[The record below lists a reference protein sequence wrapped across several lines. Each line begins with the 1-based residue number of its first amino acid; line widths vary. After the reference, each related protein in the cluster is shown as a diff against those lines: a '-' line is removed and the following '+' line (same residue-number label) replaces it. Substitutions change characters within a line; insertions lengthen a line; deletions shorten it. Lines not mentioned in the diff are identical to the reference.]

1 MQSPPTWRIIY
12 LTLLGLWQFLCGNTS
27 PAFLGARALLAMRP
41 RKKDKGANTR
51 PIKMP
56 VTIWSLSQAYQ
67 RANVSQ
73 KHKQSYWRI
82 AVLVV
87 FVPLRGQSY
96 KKSSLLTFNTFPYF
110 HYQNLWQW
118 PHTTN
123 TLESLWSTG
132 INQPHKDRLMLN
144 QLAACQ
150 NDTLTTC
157 ITCGGP
163 RCDPCCFW
171 RFGKHFP
178 TKPPNPMIIV
188 RKKMRSLSL
197 PAHIHSKRAKRHDG

>member
-1 MQSPPTWRIIY
+1 MGQY
-12 LTLLGLWQFLCGNTS
+12 LICISWCPGALGYEATKKGQGSQHKANQDASDHLIPESGISRSKCFTNT
-27 PAFLGARALLAMRP
+27 
-41 RKKDKGANTR
+41 
-51 PIKMP
+51 
-56 VTIWSLSQAYQ
+56 
-67 RANVSQ
+67 
-73 KHKQSYWRI
+73 KQSYWRI

-87 FVPLRGQSY
+87 FVPLRGQSHE
-96 KKSSLLTFNTFPYF
+96 KTSLLTFNTFPYF

-123 TLESLWSTG
+123 TLESLWSTR

-163 RCDPCCFW
+163 RCDPF
-171 RFGKHFP
+171 
-178 TKPPNPMIIV
+178 TTLNTSPPNLPIQWSSSERRWGRYPSRHTFTPKEQKDMMDRKTPQRCCQIV
-188 RKKMRSLSL
+188 EGL
-197 PAHIHSKRAKRHDG
+197 PYGSNS